1 MKVSIEVMSMYRRI
15 VVETNSE
22 KNIFLCNNKPV
33 TNILLNQFEEELL
46 DIVISWNQSSSSDFY
61 LDLESCS
68 VEIEKDGEIFKYFI
82 QGIYPDNYSE
92 FINLLEV
99 LDYVR

>member
-1 MKVSIEVMSMYRRI
+1 MKVNIEIMSRHKRI
-15 VVETNSE
+15 VVESDSE
-22 KNIFLCNNKPV
+22 KNIFLCNKKPV
-33 TNILLNQFEEELL
+33 KNVLLNQFEEELL

>member
-1 MKVSIEVMSMYRRI
+1 MKVSIEVMSMYKRI
-15 VVETNSE
+15 VVESDSE
-22 KNIFLCNNKPV
+22 KNIFLCNKKPV

-46 DIVISWNQSSSSDFY
+46 DIIISWKQGSSSDFH

-68 VEIEKDGEIFKYFI
+68 VEIEKDGEFFKYFI
-82 QGIYPDNYSE
+82 QGIYPNNYSE

-99 LDYVR
+99 LNYD